1 MHGDRSL
8 GNLPD
13 AKVELFDE
21 GVIVTIASDAG
32 LTDPAQIATLQERLQ
47 AIGTEFRRV
56 IAATPNDLP
65 GRPSSHTHSERL
77 DWLDAQVLNPIEKLL
92 GALDPSQRHMLSL
105 WPNEV
110 VDEIMPDFDEVRRQV
125 EHLQLLARNLAITIA
140 MHRKADLPFGPLIR
154 FQIVAATASILDE
167 LAPSLKPSRG
177 TYDAATKQYHGRYPA
192 IIRRIFLEITGLHE
206 QLDRL
211 IQEQVDQRRKG

>member
-1 MHGDRSL
+1 MV
-8 GNLPD
+8 
-13 AKVELFDE
+13 A
-21 GVIVTIASDAG
+21 IASDAG
-32 LTDPAQIATLQERLQ
+32 LADPAQIERLQ
-47 AIGTEFRRV
+47 ARLRSIGMEFRRV
-56 IAATPNDLP
+56 ISITPCDLP
-65 GRPSSHTHSERL
+65 RAPSTHTHSERL
-77 DWLDAQVLNPIEKLL
+77 DWLDTQVLNPIDKLL
-92 GALDPSQRHMLSL
+92 DALDPSHRHMLSL

-110 VDEIMPDFDEVRRQV
+110 IDDIMPDFDEVRRQV
-125 EHLQLLARNLAITIA
+125 EHLQLLAQNLAITIA

-154 FQIVAATASILDE
+154 FQIVAETASILEE

-177 TYDAATKQYHGRYPA
+177 TYDSATKQYHGRYPA